1 MNKRNNGS
9 FSVNEDAAMDML
21 KIFLQ
26 NSNEHNMMTK
36 EGKSLLTKRFG
47 FVPTERRGFVYQEFM
62 GLLYD
67 RGIKVDQQQFAY

>member
-1 MNKRNNGS
+1 MNSTIKN
-9 FSVNEDAAMDML
+9 DPAMDML

-26 NSNEHNMMTK
+26 NSNERNEMTD
-36 EGKSLLTKRFG
+36 EGKKLLNASFG
-47 FVPTERRGFVYQEFM
+47 RVSSERRGFVYQEFT